1 MADAT
6 IRVNTKVDNSDVKK
20 FGEEFVASGKKWTS
34 TIGTV
39 GSALGKLTL
48 KLGAVG
54 LLIKGIS
61 ALVSMTKEGFKNLAQ
76 TGGEYNRVM
85 SDFKSQTEQ
94 LKNALATA
102 FEPIAVTIIPYL
114 TKLCEWLT
122 TAADY
127 VAQFFAVLSGK
138 ETYTKAKKQNVDYAK
153 SLQKT
158 TKEAK
163 KALATFDQLNVLTS
177 GSSSGG
183 GGGVSSGGAKTGA
196 DAFET
201 VSVEGFERLK
211 KAKELMKNFVDE
223 LKPKIKKFYDEVLVP
238 MGKELGNTLPEASGL
253 FVDALEELGKAGL
266 DYLDG
271 DMVGAWE
278 HLKNATEDYQKA
290 WETLCDGVEKALEP
304 LNNLIDDFMHTNL
317 PPWAQ
322 KLLDGLNGN
331 EQAKNNALDKIG
343 LTGDKRFALGTAS
356 PITNNIVNSVG
367 TILSNPSPMSV
378 ANSTA
383 TSLGS
388 MVAAK
393 AGEIAANLYNKLTG
407 KEETINL
414 NVNLDGDTV
423 YNSVVA
429 RDLLYQKSHGGNSAF
444 FN

>member
-1 MADAT
+1 MTDAT

-34 TIGTV
+34 AIGNV

-102 FEPIAVTIIPYL
+102 FEPIAVMIIPLL

-153 SLQKT
+153 SLAKT

-163 KALATFDQLNVLTS
+163 KALATFDELNVLTS
-177 GSSSGG
+177 GSAGG
-183 GGGVSSGGAKTGA
+183 GGGVSNGGATTGA

-201 VSVEGFERLK
+201 VSIEGFERLK
-211 KAKELMKNFVDE
+211 KAREVLKDFIDE
-223 LKPKIKKFYDEVLVP
+223 LKPKMKKFYDEVLVP
-238 MGKELGNTLPEASGL
+238 MGKELADTLPEASGL

-304 LNNLIDDFMHTNL
+304 LNNLIDDFIHTNL

-331 EQAKNNALDKIG
+331 EQAKNNALNKIG

-367 TILSNPSPMSV
+367 TMLSNPSPMSV

-383 TSLGS
+383 TSIGNV
-388 MVAAK
+388 VAAK
-393 AGEIAANLYNKLTG
+393 AGEIAANLYNKITG
-407 KEETINL
+407 KDETINL

-423 YNSVVA
+423 YNSVVL
-429 RDLLYQKSHGGNSAF
+429 RNQMRNRSLGF
-444 FN
+444 